1 MNARGL
7 IRLFWLLQ
15 MVPLLAGTGHGAGL
29 PVPLIQG
36 VINAPNPF
44 DSRLGGL
51 AGETQIHHALTAD
64 STVHVTIYDLF
75 GFEVKRWTFNAGD
88 TGGRAGDNA
97 FLWDGCNASG
107 QKVAKGGYIAAIE
120 ADSPSGS
127 FTTRRKI
134 GVIH

>member
-7 IRLFWLLQ
+7 ACLLWLLQ
-15 MVPLLAGTGHGAGL
+15 LVPSLAGTGHAAGL

-44 DSRLGGL
+44 DSRRPGL
-51 AGETQIHHALTAD
+51 AGETQIRYTLASD
-64 STVHVTIYDLF
+64 SAVKITIYDLF
-75 GFEVKRWTFNAGD
+75 GVEVKRWAFNAGD
-88 TGGRAGDNA
+88 AGGRAGDNG
-97 FLWDGCNASG
+97 FLWDGCNAAG
-107 QKVAKGGYIAAIE
+107 QKVAKGGYIASIE